1 MPSAL
6 APTAFWMRV
15 MMPLSAARTPECER
29 TVPSLGP
36 YQCPAGS
43 GNVLLGA
50 TVAVQLTDASLQ
62 YPTASF
68 PNVRQGDRFVVDGH
82 TWIASAGAT
91 RLQDGGESIVPIA
104 KAGA

>member
-1 MPSAL
+1 MDSSNDLTIVYASWPAQDVMWSPRSGAGDTQRAIFNEPGAAL
-6 APTAFWMRV
+6 FDD
-15 MMPLSAARTPECER
+15 
-29 TVPSLGP
+29 
-36 YQCPAGS
+36 
-43 GNVLLGA
+43 
-50 TVAVQLTDASLQ
+50 AVQLTDASLQ

-91 RLQDGGESIVPIA
+91 RLQDGRESIVPIA

>member
-1 MPSAL
+1 MNTGNDLTLVYAGWPAQDVTWIPRTGMGGAQRAIFNEPGAAL
-6 APTAFWMRV
+6 FDD
-15 MMPLSAARTPECER
+15 
-29 TVPSLGP
+29 
-36 YQCPAGS
+36 
-43 GNVLLGA
+43 
-50 TVAVQLTDASLQ
+50 AVQLTDASLQ
-62 YPTASF
+62 FPTASF